1 MKISRLPVPTI
12 RRLLFAGCRLRLC
25 VAFALM
31 LSLSIAA
38 QAAEWLGPGAIEASR
53 DGKSLFVACVD
64 ANQVQVVDVAS
75 GKVGATMP
83 MPATPT
89 GLILSPDGAKLY
101 VTCAAPR
108 STVAVIDVAQ
118 KKVTGQLPA
127 GHTATGGAISPD
139 GKTLYVCNRF
149 DNDVSVIDLAA
160 GKETSRIA
168 AKREPVGAACTPDG
182 SAVFVINLLPLDRA
196 DSYDLA
202 AEVTVINTSDQST
215 KTIRLPNGSSSVL
228 GVAIS
233 PDGKHVY
240 TTHILARYQM
250 PTTQLERGWMNTN
263 ALSIID
269 AENCELINTVLLD
282 DVDLGAANPTG
293 VTTTAD
299 GSLICV
305 AHAGTH
311 ELSVIDAAGL
321 MAKLAAVPEKPP
333 KDDVPGHR
341 AYAAASQSDV
351 PNDLAFL
358 VGLRERIK
366 LTGNS
371 ARDVAVIGDKA
382 YATMFFTDNL
392 AVAPLPE
399 IAKPITEYK
408 PGQLIETLAMPPGE
422 RVASIAL
429 GPEPKLTAERRGQM
443 LFGDAALCFQHWQSC
458 VSCHPDARVDGLN
471 WDLLNDGLGNP
482 KNVKSM
488 LLAHRTPPAM
498 SLGVRA
504 TAELAVRAG
513 ITHIQFAV
521 RPEEDAQAI
530 DAYLK
535 SLEPVPSPYLVDGQL
550 SPAAER
556 GKQLFFQPE
565 IGCAKCHPE
574 PLYTDLR
581 SHNVGSRG
589 KYDRNDMFDTPTLIE
604 CWRTAPYMHDGHWL
618 TIKELLTEGKH
629 GRAAGGK
636 VDKLTE
642 EQIDDLVEFVL
653 SL

>member
-12 RRLLFAGCRLRLC
+12 GRLSSAGCRLRLC

-31 LSLSIAA
+31 LGLSIAA
-38 QAAEWLGPGAIEASR
+38 QAAEWLGPGAVEASR

-64 ANQVQVVDVAS
+64 ANQVRMVDVAS
-75 GKVGATMP
+75 GKVGATIP

-108 STVAVIDVAQ
+108 STVAVIDVAR
-118 KKVTGQLPA
+118 KEVTGQLPA
-127 GHTATGGAISPD
+127 GHTATGGAVSPD

-149 DNDVSVIDLAA
+149 DNDVSVIDLES
-160 GKETSRIA
+160 GKETARVA
-168 AKREPVGAACTPDG
+168 VTREPVGAACTPDG
-182 SAVFVINLLPLDRA
+182 SAVFLINLLPLDRA
-196 DSYDLA
+196 DSYQVATEL
-202 AEVTVINTSDQST
+202 TVINTADGST
-215 KTIRLPNGSSSVL
+215 KQIRLPNGSSSVL
-228 GVAIS
+228 GLCIS
-233 PDGKHVY
+233 PDGRYVYATHV
-240 TTHILARYQM
+240 LARYQM

-263 ALSIID
+263 ALSVID
-269 AENCELINTVLLD
+269 AVKQELINTVLLD
-282 DVDLGAANPTG
+282 DVDLGAANPAG

-305 AHAGTH
+305 AHSGTH

-321 MAKLAAVPEKPP
+321 LAKLAVVPEEAPEG
-333 KDDVPGHR
+333 DAPGRR

-358 VGLRERIK
+358 VGLRERIP
-366 LTGNS
+366 LEGNS
-371 ARDVAVIGDKA
+371 ARDVAVIGERA
-382 YATMFFTDNL
+382 FATMYFTDNL
-392 AVAPLPE
+392 SVAPLP
-399 IAKPITEYK
+399 KITKEVGDIK
-408 PGQLIETLAMPPGE
+408 LGQIVETLEMPLG
-422 RVASIAL
+422 AKASSIAL
-429 GPEPKLTAERRGQM
+429 GPEPKLTPERRGQM

-458 VSCHPDARVDGLN
+458 TSCHPDARVDGLN

-482 KNVKSM
+482 KNVRSM

-498 SLGVRA
+498 SLGVRS
-504 TAELAVRAG
+504 TAEGAVRAG

-535 SLEPVPSPYLVDGQL
+535 SLEPVPSPHLEGGKL
-550 SPAAER
+550 SASAER
-556 GKQLFFQPE
+556 GKKLFFQPE

-574 PLYTDLR
+574 PLYTDLK

-589 KYDRNDMFDTPTLIE
+589 KYDRNDAFDTPTLIE

-636 VDKLTE
+636 VDQLTE
-642 EQIDDLVEFVL
+642 QQIDDLVEFVL